1 MKKIFNI
8 IILTL
13 TITVFSFFLI
23 LSTVGI
29 KTTKFNSLITKKIKQ
44 SNKFIDL
51 KLKEINFKLDIKEV
65 SLFLETTNSE
75 IIYRDV
81 LVPADSLKVYVD
93 FTSLLKSKPKIKKIN
108 LYLLDLEV
116 QKIKKL
122 ATTLKPSN
130 FKNLINSNLLEGI
143 ISTNLEF
150 YLDRNNSFENLIAKG
165 EVSNLKL
172 KISDDINLNKTNF
185 NFFADQSDILITNII
200 GELKGVIISD
210 GDLKITLASSIS
222 VESNFL
228 ADIKFDKL
236 LLKKYLKSNSNLK
249 YKKNFKDLKAKINN
263 SLLFEFDQ
271 TFKLKNYKIKSQ
283 GKIDTFKLNF
293 DTPLKNNF
301 LEKDI
306 KNLEIIEAE
315 YTSSFNQKQSDFKVS
330 GKYSLSENKFF
341 NFNFTNKLAK
351 KFFDLKININFDERF
366 FLEAINYEK
375 SEGVIANLVFDLKKN
390 NKRIELNNLKYTEN
404 KNLIIFEG
412 ININNGILVDL
423 KKIFVSTY
431 MKNKKNNDFEITFDK
446 KINVK
451 GDLFDA
457 LNLAKFLD
465 SKGKNNFLQK
475 INKEIEVDL
484 KNINVPLSQNLKNF
498 KLIGDIKEGDFIK
511 ITSKGDFGNDKF
523 LDITMKSDKKS
534 EKKYLEIYS
543 DLPQPLLAEYVFFKG
558 LSGGNLFFSSIIERN
573 ISSSKLKIE
582 NFKVINA
589 PGMVK
594 LLSLADLGG
603 LADLAEGDG
612 LSFDILEIN
621 MNKKNNLLELKEI
634 YAVGPSISVIME
646 GYQYVNGITSLRG
659 TLIPAKTLNKMI
671 SKIPVIGEIV
681 IPKDVGEGLFG
692 ISFKMKGPPGN
703 VKTTINPIRTITPR
717 FIQKII
723 EREKKPN

>member
-228 ADIKFDKL
+228 ADIKCDKL

-330 GKYSLSENKFF
+330 GKYSLSDNKFF

>member
-330 GKYSLSENKFF
+330 GKYSLSDNKFF

>member
-330 GKYSLSENKFF
+330 GKYSLSDNKFF

-390 NKRIELNNLKYTEN
+390 DKRIELNNLKYTEN

>member
-228 ADIKFDKL
+228 ADIKFDEL

-330 GKYSLSENKFF
+330 GKYSLSDNKFF

>member
-330 GKYSLSENKFF
+330 GKYSLSDNKFF

-451 GDLFDA
+451 
-457 LNLAKFLD
+457 
-465 SKGKNNFLQK
+465 
-475 INKEIEVDL
+475 
-484 KNINVPLSQNLKNF
+484 
-498 KLIGDIKEGDFIK
+498 
-511 ITSKGDFGNDKF
+511 
-523 LDITMKSDKKS
+523 
-534 EKKYLEIYS
+534 
-543 DLPQPLLAEYVFFKG
+543 
-558 LSGGNLFFSSIIERN
+558 
-573 ISSSKLKIE
+573 
-582 NFKVINA
+582 
-589 PGMVK
+589 
-594 LLSLADLGG
+594 
-603 LADLAEGDG
+603 
-612 LSFDILEIN
+612 
-621 MNKKNNLLELKEI
+621 
-634 YAVGPSISVIME
+634 
-646 GYQYVNGITSLRG
+646 
-659 TLIPAKTLNKMI
+659 
-671 SKIPVIGEIV
+671 
-681 IPKDVGEGLFG
+681 
-692 ISFKMKGPPGN
+692 
-703 VKTTINPIRTITPR
+703 
-717 FIQKII
+717 
-723 EREKKPN
+723 